1 MQQDATSTQPVDP
14 AAAAPEATPV
24 DPAAAAPTPTDP
36 SLAAPVASEPAPT
49 STDLAVGSE
58 AQTAP
63 GAVDSDATAL
73 QQMGFGHLIENF
85 DFVGWVVFLTL
96 LVMSFSSVYYIVMN
110 FIRNTRINARMERVI
125 HTFWE
130 TQSAADAVRYMEE
143 QPKSEPFSKIAL
155 DCASAAA
162 HHQRHEGS
170 RLVEALNRSEFIDR
184 ALRQAVARES
194 AKLENG
200 MTLLA
205 TVGASAPFVGLLGTV
220 WGIYNALI
228 RIGASGQASID
239 VVAGPVGEA
248 LIMTAF
254 GLFVAIPAVLAYN
267 FFVRGNRKVIARFD
281 EFAHDL
287 HDFFATGSRV
297 ELGAKQPAAR
307 K

>member
-1 MQQDATSTQPVDP
+1 MFQDTSTPGSVPP
-14 AAAAPEATPV
+14 AADA
-24 DPAAAAPTPTDP
+24 
-36 SLAAPVASEPAPT
+36 L
-49 STDLAVGSE
+49 
-58 AQTAP
+58 AP
-63 GAVDSDATAL
+63 GIGGNSNAQAL
-73 QQMGFGHLIENF
+73 KEMGFDHLIHNL
-85 DFVGWVVFLTL
+85 DPVGWIVFITL
-96 LVMSFSSVYYIVMN
+96 LIFSVLSIYFIVLN
-110 FIRNTRINARMERVI
+110 LIRNTAIRSRMATVMR
-125 HTFWE
+125 TFWE
-130 TQSAADAVRYMEE
+130 TPSAQEAIRFMEE

-194 AKLENG
+194 GRLEG
-200 MTLLA
+200 GLTVLA
-205 TVGASAPFVGLLGTV
+205 TVGSTGPFVGLLGTV
-220 WGIYNALI
+220 WGIYHALI
-228 RIGASGQASID
+228 RIGATGDASMSA
-239 VVAGPVGEA
+239 VAGPVGEA

-267 FFVRGNRKVIARFD
+267 TFVRSNRVILARFD

-297 ELGAKQPAAR
+297 EAGAAPATPRAAGQAAPAAR